1 MYKDEIMET
10 IDQIVEKYGAYI
22 LPKILALIKSL

>member
-1 MYKDEIMET
+1 MYKDEIRET
-10 IDQIVEKYGAYI
+10 IDRLVEKYGAGI